1 MKTRTLSL
9 LVDNSTGVLSRIA
22 GLFSRRAYNID
33 SLTVGATA
41 DPKYS
46 RMTVVASGDDQVL
59 EQITKQLKKLV
70 DVRDIKVLTA
80 ENSVQRELMLVKV
93 KAGAAERQGVIS
105 IVNIF
110 RGSIID
116 ISAESLTVEAIG
128 ARSKLEAFLEML
140 KDYEVLELARTG
152 VTGLTRGADQVTYL
166 D

>member
-116 ISAESLTVEAIG
+116 ISAGSLTVEAIG

-152 VTGLTRGADQVTYL
+152 VTGLTRGTDQVTYL

>member
-33 SLTVGATA
+33 SLTVGETA

-46 RMTVVASGDDQVL
+46 RMTVVTSGDDAVL

-70 DVRDIKVLTA
+70 DVRDIKVLTP

-93 KAGAAERQGVIS
+93 RAGAAERQGVIS

-116 ISAESLTVEAIG
+116 ISAGSLTVEAIG

-140 KDYEVLELARTG
+140 KDYEILELARTG
-152 VTGLTRGADQVTYL
+152 VTGLTRGTDNVTYL

>member
-9 LVDNSTGVLSRIA
+9 LVDNCTGVLSRIA

-33 SLTVGATA
+33 SLTVGETA

-46 RMTVVASGDDQVL
+46 RMTVVTSGDDAVL

-70 DVRDIKVLTA
+70 DVRDIKVLTP

-93 KAGAAERQGVIS
+93 RAGAAERQGVIS

-116 ISAESLTVEAIG
+116 ISAGSLTVEAIG

-140 KDYEVLELARTG
+140 KDYEILELARTG
-152 VTGLTRGADQVTYL
+152 VTGLTRGTDNVTYL